1 MVDFNSENKFQLHL
15 WAMFFYQIFIQF
27 YGIAIRL
34 VALFNRKAT
43 LFLQGRND
51 WQTRYEDALQ
61 QTEKPIWV
69 HCASLGEFEQGRPL
83 IEKIKKDFPSK
94 KIVVTFFSPSG
105 FEIQKNYK
113 SANAVFY
120 LPLDTKKNAKDFIK
134 ILKPQFV
141 VFVKYEFWLNY
152 LNELHFKKI
161 PTYIISTKFRSDQIF
176 FKWYGGI
183 FKTALQHFKTI
194 FVQDEMSKNL
204 LQKIKVENVQIAA
217 DTRFDRVFQNAQ
229 NVNLPAWL
237 HKFCD
242 GKNILIAG
250 STWQADEEILLQWQ
264 KKYLPKNWKM
274 IWVPHEIAELKIK
287 NLELGIGGNTI
298 LFSEIE
304 SQKNE
309 LKNEQHLIIDT
320 IGLLSKIYSVG
331 KIAYIGGGFG
341 SGIHNILEPAV
352 FGLPVFFGPKFEK
365 FNEAIDLQNLGGS
378 FSFQT
383 ENEFS
388 EKINSLIK
396 NEAELNRVGKIAKNF
411 VEKNI
416 GGTAIIM
423 TALQTDGLLTP

>member
-1 MVDFNSENKFQLHL
+1 
-15 WAMFFYQIFIQF
+15 MFFYQIFIHF
-27 YGIAIRL
+27 YGVAIRL
-34 VALFNRKAT
+34 VALFNRKAK

-51 WQTRYEDALQ
+51 WKSRYKDTLQ
-61 QTEKPIWV
+61 NIEKPIWV

-83 IEKIKKDFPSK
+83 IEKIKQDFPSK

-113 SANAVFY
+113 GANAVLY
-120 LPLDTKKNAKDFIK
+120 LPLDTHTNAKDFLE
-134 ILKPQFV
+134 ILQPQFV

-152 LNELHFKKI
+152 LNELNLKKI
-161 PTYIISTKFRSDQIF
+161 PTYIISTKFRADQIF

-183 FKTALQHFKTI
+183 FKNALQHFKTI
-194 FVQDEMSKNL
+194 FVQDEMSKKML
-204 LQKIKVENVQIAA
+204 CEIKIENVQIAA
-217 DTRFDRVFQNAQ
+217 DTRFDRVYQNAQ
-229 NVNLPAWL
+229 NISLSTWI
-237 HKFCD
+237 HEFCD

-264 KKYLPKNWKM
+264 KKYLTQNWKM
-274 IWVPHEIAELKIK
+274 IWVPHEISKTKIENLKSK
-287 NLELGIGGNTI
+287 IGENVL

-304 SQKNE
+304 NAKVPLSDGE
-309 LKNEQHLIIDT
+309 GVGVRLKNAQHLIIDT

-352 FGLPVFFGPKFEK
+352 FGLPVFFGPKFLK
-365 FNEAIDLQNLGGS
+365 FNEAIDLQKLGGA
-378 FSFQT
+378 FSFHN

-388 EKINSLIK
+388 EKINWQIK
-396 NEAELNRVGKIAKNF
+396 NENELNRVGKIAKNF

-416 GGTAIIM
+416 GGTEIIM